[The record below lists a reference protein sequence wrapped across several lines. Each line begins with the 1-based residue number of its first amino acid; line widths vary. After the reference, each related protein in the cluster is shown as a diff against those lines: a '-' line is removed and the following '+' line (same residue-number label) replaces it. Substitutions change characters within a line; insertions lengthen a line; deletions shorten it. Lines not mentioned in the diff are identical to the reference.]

1 MNRIDCSKNLAM
13 KIMMLS
19 EDNKKTVLNVL
30 ETLKKSEKTKTKS
43 N

>member
-1 MNRIDCSKNLAM
+1 MSRIDCSKNLAI

-19 EDNKKTVLNVL
+19 EENKKTVLNVL
-30 ETLKKSEKTKTKS
+30 ETLKKSEKTKEKV